1 MRVKDRS
8 TPQPLS
14 VDEEYGRFFDGYYN
28 LGRPGEILE
37 RSVVL
42 SRPKGVKERA
52 LGNPQA
58 AAAPK
63 VSQAARGGRVGGTP
77 HAR

>member
-1 MRVKDRS
+1 VRVKDRS

-52 LGNPQA
+52 LGNPRKLRRHRRSVRRLA
-58 AAAPK
+58 G
-63 VSQAARGGRVGGTP
+63 VE
-77 HAR
+77 

>member
-1 MRVKDRS
+1 VRVKDRS

-42 SRPKGVKERA
+42 SRPKVVKERA
-52 LGNPQA
+52 VGNPR
-58 AAAPK
+58 K
-63 VSQAARGGRVGGTP
+63 LRRHRRSARRLAGVE
-77 HAR
+77 